1 MMGCN
6 ILLLLTGAA
15 LGFSRSR
22 RQHYRIYKELGREWR
37 KINERKLKEAI
48 AELYRSKIVMEEEN
62 PDGGL
67 TFVLSDKGKL
77 KALTYH
83 FDTMKITERVWDN
96 KWRVVFFDIPE
107 KYRRGRDSLR
117 NKLRELGFY
126 ELQKSVFVFPHEC
139 RDEIDFITEYY
150 GIRKYVRYAV
160 MDFIDNAEHL
170 KVKFSLK

>member
-1 MMGCN
+1 
-6 ILLLLTGAA
+6 
-15 LGFSRSR
+15 
-22 RQHYRIYKELGREWR
+22 
-37 KINERKLKEAI
+37 
-48 AELYRSKIVMEEEN
+48 MEEEN